1 MASSKA
7 KRAPGKILVVT
18 FVSLSRDAGGPA
30 KLAIGIAR
38 ALYREHRLLGVVSPQ
53 ADPETTG
60 LPATSFYSP
69 PHPLFQRLLGRFLT
83 LRPGLPEPDKRRIRE
98 SLFDFFL
105 SRSSVLRD
113 ADAVLFLKPAFPR
126 SASIAAELGIP
137 SFAWASILRPEFNR
151 DQVLAEREKWN
162 VDGGRAYT
170 DSRRIETLKHFF
182 SRVGH
187 ILVGSRVAHR
197 SYSDSD
203 IPTAPVSLIE
213 ENFAVDLE
221 DFAPSP
227 RDATDSTFRV
237 IHVSQ
242 MNIIKGIGY
251 LLSAWSTAKLNS
263 AELTLVGSMEA
274 GVRELC
280 ERMDVP
286 SLRIKGFAQDVPAQL
301 SQADVFVS
309 PSVADL
315 HPYTVLE
322 AMASGIPVIV
332 SDRCGVSCA
341 VDHGENGFV
350 YPYADSDALAGH
362 LSWCRENPKELARMG
377 LAAREKALQYSM
389 DRFSESLINEID
401 RLFESKPADR
411 STPKKQQHP

>member
-1 MASSKA
+1 MASSKT
-7 KRAPGKILVVT
+7 KRGSRQILVAT
-18 FVSLSRDAGGPA
+18 FVSLSTDAGGPA
-30 KLAIGIAR
+30 KLALGIAR
-38 ALYREHRLLGVVSPQ
+38 ALHREGRLLGIASPQ
-53 ADPETTG
+53 ANPEATG

-69 PHPLFQRLLGRFLT
+69 PHPLFQRLLGRLLT
-83 LRPGLPEPDKRRIRE
+83 MRLGFNEPDKRRIRE

-113 ADAVLFLKPAFPR
+113 ADAVLFLKPTFPR
-126 SASIAAELGIP
+126 SASRAAKLGTP
-137 SFAWASILRPEFNR
+137 SLAWASILCPEFNR

-162 VDGGRAYT
+162 VDGGPTYT
-170 DSRRIETLKHFF
+170 DSRRIETLKRFF
-182 SRVGH
+182 SNVGH
-187 ILVGSRVAHR
+187 ILVGSELARQ

-203 IPTAPVSLIE
+203 IPTAPISLIE
-213 ENFAVDLE
+213 ENFAVDLKN
-221 DFAPSP
+221 FAPSSKA
-227 RDATDSTFRV
+227 ATDSTFRV

-251 LLSAWSTAKLNS
+251 LLSAWSTAKLDS
-263 AELTLVGSMEA
+263 AELILVGSMES

-280 ERMDVP
+280 ERMDVS
-286 SLRIKGFAQDVPAQL
+286 SLRIEGFAHDVPAQL

-322 AMASGIPVIV
+322 AMACGIPVIV

-362 LSWCRENPKELARMG
+362 LSWCRKNPKELSRMG
-377 LAAREKALQYSM
+377 IAARKKALQYNI
-389 DRFSESLINEID
+389 DRCSESLISEMD
-401 RLFESKPADR
+401 RLVD
-411 STPKKQQHP
+411 

>member
-1 MASSKA
+1 M
-7 KRAPGKILVVT
+7 
-18 FVSLSRDAGGPA
+18 
-30 KLAIGIAR
+30 
-38 ALYREHRLLGVVSPQ
+38 RLG
-53 ADPETTG
+53 
-60 LPATSFYSP
+60 FN
-69 PHPLFQRLLGRFLT
+69 
-83 LRPGLPEPDKRRIRE
+83 EPDKRRIRE

-113 ADAVLFLKPAFPR
+113 ADAVLFLKPTFPR
-126 SASIAAELGIP
+126 SASRAAKLGTP
-137 SFAWASILRPEFNR
+137 SLAWASILCPEFNR

-162 VDGGRAYT
+162 VDGGPTYT
-170 DSRRIETLKHFF
+170 DSRRIETLKRFF
-182 SRVGH
+182 SNVGH
-187 ILVGSRVAHR
+187 ILVGSELARQ

-203 IPTAPVSLIE
+203 IPTAPISLIE
-213 ENFAVDLE
+213 ENFAVDLKN
-221 DFAPSP
+221 FAPSSKA
-227 RDATDSTFRV
+227 ATDSTFRV

-251 LLSAWSTAKLNS
+251 LLSAWSTAKLDS
-263 AELTLVGSMEA
+263 AELILVGSMES

-280 ERMDVP
+280 ERMDVS
-286 SLRIKGFAQDVPAQL
+286 SLRIEGFAHDVPAQL

-322 AMASGIPVIV
+322 AMACGIPVIV

-362 LSWCRENPKELARMG
+362 LSWCRKNPKELSRMG
-377 LAAREKALQYSM
+377 IAARKKALQYNI
-389 DRFSESLINEID
+389 DRCSESLISEMD
-401 RLFESKPADR
+401 RLVD
-411 STPKKQQHP
+411 